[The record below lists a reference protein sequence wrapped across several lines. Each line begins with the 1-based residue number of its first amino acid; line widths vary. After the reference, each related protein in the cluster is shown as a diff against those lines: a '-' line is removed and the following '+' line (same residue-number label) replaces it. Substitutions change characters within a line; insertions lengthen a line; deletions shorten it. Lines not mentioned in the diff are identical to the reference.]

1 VLYCDSVND
10 SLAGDFNSDGLMDLA
25 VACHTQHGNHRVFSR
40 VFYNDGARFENA
52 KMQKLPTNGTHL
64 MWALDIGHIA
74 TRKYEQTYD
83 SSVFEWKAPMKSGAI
98 KADARI
104 SEGEMLEWLVR
115 TAATPAELEISEWRA
130 VQSDRFTLQDGDR
143 ALQYRALFR
152 SDNGDRYP
160 TLEKVE
166 ISLAP

>member
-1 VLYCDSVND
+1 
-10 SLAGDFNSDGLMDLA
+10 MDLA

-52 KMQKLPTNGTHL
+52 TMQKLPTNGTHL

-83 SSVFEWKAPMKSGAI
+83 SSVFEWQTAVTSGAI
-98 KADARI
+98 KAGARI
-104 SEGEMLEWLVR
+104 GKGEQLAWLVR
-115 TAATPAELEISEWRA
+115 SAATPAELDASEWRA
-130 VQSDRFTLQDGDR
+130 VQDNAFTLQAGDR
-143 ALQYRALFR
+143 ALQYRAVFR